1 MLIDAV
7 DRRILALLRENARM
21 STALLGRQ
29 LGVSRTTVHSRI
41 ERLLARR
48 VITGFTVRM
57 GADQE
62 RDQIQAQVM
71 IAAVQKVL
79 ARVEA
84 ALRALPEVRKLLG
97 QRPARIHRD
106 RGHGFGR
113 GDGPAPRSD
122 RDHRGRRSH
131 RILDRALDTDRSL
144 AQGFRPACGTRAAR
158 PRPVRADR

>member
-1 MLIDAV
+1 MTYSIAAMLIDPV

-21 STALLGRQ
+21 STALLGRR

-41 ERLLARR
+41 ERLLARQ

-62 RDQIQAQVM
+62 RGQIQAQVM

-84 ALRALPEVRKLLG
+84 ALRSLPEVRKLYSVSG
-97 QRPARIHRD
+97 QHEFIAIVVTD
-106 RGHGFGR
+106 SVGEM
-113 GDGPAPRSD
+113 DQL
-122 RDHRGRRSH
+122 
-131 RILDRALDTDRSL
+131 LDRIGAIEGVDRTESSIVL
-144 AQGFRPACGTRAAR
+144 STRI
-158 PRPVRADR
+158 DR

>member
-1 MLIDAV
+1 MLIDPV

-21 STALLGRQ
+21 STALLGRR

-84 ALRALPEVRKLLG
+84 ALRSLPEVRKLYSVSG
-97 QRPARIHRD
+97 QHEFIAIVVTD
-106 RGHGFGR
+106 SVGEM
-113 GDGPAPRSD
+113 DQL
-122 RDHRGRRSH
+122 
-131 RILDRALDTDRSL
+131 LDRIGAVEGVDRTESSIVL
-144 AQGFRPACGTRAAR
+144 STRI
-158 PRPVRADR
+158 DR

>member
-1 MLIDAV
+1 MTYNIAAMLIDAV

-48 VITGFTVRM
+48 VITGVTVRM

-62 RDQIQAQVM
+62 RDQIQGQGM
-71 IAAVQKVL
+71 IAAVQKGL

-84 ALRALPEVRKLLG
+84 
-97 QRPARIHRD
+97 
-106 RGHGFGR
+106 
-113 GDGPAPRSD
+113 GPAPFAGVGQR
-122 RDHRGRRSH
+122 
-131 RILDRALDTDRSL
+131 L
-144 AQGFRPACGTRAAR
+144 
-158 PRPVRADR
+158 

>member
-1 MLIDAV
+1 MTYSIAAMLIDAV

-84 ALRALPEVRKLLG
+84 ALRALPEVRKLYSVSG
-97 QRPARIHRD
+97 QHEFIAIVVTD
-106 RGHGFGR
+106 SVGEM
-113 GDGPAPRSD
+113 DQL
-122 RDHRGRRSH
+122 
-131 RILDRALDTDRSL
+131 LDRIGTIEGVDRTESSIVL
-144 AQGFRPACGTRAAR
+144 STRI
-158 PRPVRADR
+158 DR